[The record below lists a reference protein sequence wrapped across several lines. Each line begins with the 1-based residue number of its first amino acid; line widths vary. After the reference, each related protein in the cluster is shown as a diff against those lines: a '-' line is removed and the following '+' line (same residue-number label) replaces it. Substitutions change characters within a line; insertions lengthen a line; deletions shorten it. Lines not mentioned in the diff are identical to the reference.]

1 MLKYIYKEDILINS
15 KIESIIY
22 CKNADLYEKYEAKL
36 NQKLDNI
43 SGIASMAGV
52 AIEFLK
58 DLKKQMFK
66 LTQDVAEIKAM
77 LGEVKDDMKLLRG
90 KNIF

>member
-1 MLKYIYKEDILINS
+1 MKDGKDDNKEAMM
-15 KIESIIY
+15 KV
-22 CKNADLYEKYEAKL
+22 YEKYESKL